1 MSFWQ
6 QFSDKI
12 VDVTNYVQERV
23 TGDASTAEYY
33 NPCGTD
39 ENALDHEADDN
50 YAAPRFESK
59 HVGEARLDRA
69 FDVVSDL
76 TKKYTGLEI
85 PDVWEGWVFLRWFR
99 KWVCESKSENNLK
112 KK

>member
-85 PDVWEGWVFLRWFR
+85 PDV
-99 KWVCESKSENNLK
+99 
-112 KK
+112 